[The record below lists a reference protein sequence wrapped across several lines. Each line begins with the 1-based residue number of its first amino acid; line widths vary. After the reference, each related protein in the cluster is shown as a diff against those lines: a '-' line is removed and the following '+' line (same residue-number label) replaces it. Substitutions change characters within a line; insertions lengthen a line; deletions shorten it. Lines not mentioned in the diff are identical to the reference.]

1 MHKDFYASGFIY
13 HPKSQ
18 QILLQ
23 QQTSANDNP
32 LWTLLGK
39 KPTKNQTG
47 EEALKDLFFELL
59 NLKIKL
65 DNIKIIYS
73 YFSKELSKDHNIY
86 YAEVKSLHKYPV
98 SKHTT
103 FAWFTFKQIQKL
115 NVSEQTKQDII
126 IGQRVIDSS
135 IRKSLGLR
143 TIG

>member
-1 MHKDFYASGFIY
+1 MHKDYYASGFIY

-23 QQTSANDNP
+23 QHVSASNNP
-32 LWTLLGK
+32 VWMLVGK
-39 KPTKNQTG
+39 KQDKDVSG
-47 EEALKDLFFELL
+47 EETFKELFFEAI

-65 DNIKIIYS
+65 TNINIIYS
-73 YFSKELSKDHNIY
+73 YFSKELNMENNVY
-86 YAEVKSLHKYPV
+86 YAEV
-98 SKHTT
+98 SKLYKTSSSKDIIYS
-103 FAWFTFKQIQKL
+103 WFTLKKIQKI

-135 IRKSLGLR
+135 VRKSLGLR

>member
-23 QQTSANDNP
+23 QQVSASNNKE
-32 LWTLLGK
+32 WTLLGK
-39 KPTKNQTG
+39 KKAKNATG
-47 EEALKDLFFELL
+47 EETFKELFFEAI

-65 DNIKIIYS
+65 ANIKVIYS
-73 YFSKELSKDHNIY
+73 YFSKELNMDDNVY
-86 YAEVKSLHKYPV
+86 YAEVSKLYKTSV
-98 SKHTT
+98 SKNTI
-103 FAWFTFKQIQKL
+103 FSWFTFKQIQKL
-115 NVSEQTKQDII
+115 NISEQTKQNII